1 MARKYYNNPI
11 SAHPIPSQLNQSHLR
26 SSNPIIREYSLDIS
40 KEQFN
45 KIYQD
50 IIKEDI
56 LNFLLIDIDAS
67 PENRFRKN
75 FTPIDITQYL
85 I

>member
-1 MARKYYNNPI
+1 MRRNCNYVIIKKIN
-11 SAHPIPSQLNQSHLR
+11 
-26 SSNPIIREYSLDIS
+26 SSRDINLIIREYSLDIS

-56 LNFLLIDIDAS
+56 LNFLLIDIDAP

-75 FTPIDITQYL
+75 FTPIDISQ
-85 I
+85 